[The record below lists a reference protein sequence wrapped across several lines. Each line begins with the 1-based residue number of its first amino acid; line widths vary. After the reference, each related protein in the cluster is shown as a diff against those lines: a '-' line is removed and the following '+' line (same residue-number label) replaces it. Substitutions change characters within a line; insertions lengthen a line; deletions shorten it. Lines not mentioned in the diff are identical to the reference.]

1 MRIELRVDSTLVK
14 KMKSRTWTKIGMD
27 LNSYRRK
34 THHNTLMIILHVPLI
49 IIIIMGKTVSMSNQ
63 IKIMEM
69 IMTQLLEGKVNI
81 KI

>member
-14 KMKSRTWTKIGMD
+14 KMKSRTWTKIGMG
-27 LNSYRRK
+27 LNNYTRK
-34 THHNTLMIILHVPLI
+34 THHNTPMIILHVPL

>member
-14 KMKSRTWTKIGMD
+14 KMKSRTRRKIGMD
-27 LNSYRRK
+27 LNNYTRK
-34 THHNTLMIILHVPLI
+34 THHNTPRIILHVPLI
-49 IIIIMGKTVSMSNQ
+49 IIMGTTVSMSNQ

>member
-14 KMKSRTWTKIGMD
+14 KMKSRTWTKIGMG
-27 LNSYRRK
+27 LNNYRRK
-34 THHNTLMIILHVPLI
+34 THHNTLMIILHVPL

>member
-14 KMKSRTWTKIGMD
+14 KMKSRTWTKIGMG
-27 LNSYRRK
+27 LNNYRRK

-49 IIIIMGKTVSMSNQ
+49 IIMGKTISMSNQ